1 MEIKK
6 VTQVHFS
13 PSGTTRKTAEALS
26 ESFGLPVDGADLLHD
41 PSVTRRFG
49 ADELVIFCLPV
60 FAGRLPEFCP
70 KLLSQFTETGWAPL
84 ETYMSNK
91 KTSRWI

>member
-26 ESFGLPVDGADLLHD
+26 ESFGLPVDDADLLHD
-41 PSVTRRFG
+41 PSVT
-49 ADELVIFCLPV
+49 ADSVRMNWLFSACRSLPDGCRNSV
-60 FAGRLPEFCP
+60 PSC
-70 KLLSQFTETGWAPL
+70 
-84 ETYMSNK
+84 
-91 KTSRWI
+91 

>member
-26 ESFGLPVDGADLLHD
+26 ESFGLPVDDAER
-41 PSVTRRFG
+41 SAIRMM
-49 ADELVIFCLPV
+49 
-60 FAGRLPEFCP
+60 
-70 KLLSQFTETGWAPL
+70 QF
-84 ETYMSNK
+84 
-91 KTSRWI
+91 SRK

>member
-26 ESFGLPVDGADLLHD
+26 ESFGLPVDDADLLHD

-49 ADELVIFCLPV
+49 ADKLVIFCLPV

-70 KLLSQFTETGWAPL
+70 KLLSQFTVRTHLPCSGCLRQPGL
-84 ETYMSNK
+84 
-91 KTSRWI
+91 

>member
-26 ESFGLPVDGADLLHD
+26 ESFGLPG
-41 PSVTRRFG
+41 G
-49 ADELVIFCLPV
+49 
-60 FAGRLPEFCP
+60 
-70 KLLSQFTETGWAPL
+70 
-84 ETYMSNK
+84 
-91 KTSRWI
+91 